1 MTYKDQEVFMHA
13 TKKYTI
19 KNKES
24 WCAIR
29 KSVKSIFF
37 IFFITIIIHIS
48 IELHTSKLVNIN
60 FAT

>member
-1 MTYKDQEVFMHA
+1 MTYKDQEVVKWSSVIMHA

-37 IFFITIIIHIS
+37 STWSDPF
-48 IELHTSKLVNIN
+48 LLL
-60 FAT
+60 

>member
-24 WCAIR
+24 WCAIK
-29 KSVKSIFF
+29 KSVTSIFF
-37 IFFITIIIHIS
+37 STWS
-48 IELHTSKLVNIN
+48 DPSLLL
-60 FAT
+60 